1 LVHSS
6 ALEEMNQKYSS
17 RGVVFLAVY
26 ITEAH
31 ARDEWPCGKSLSF
44 CDQPKTN
51 EERCHLANLAKDK
64 CSISFPYLVDT
75 IENQFETTY
84 AAWPFRFYGFL
95 NGKLSLKPQPNTQH
109 YAYLIDDL
117 ENWLYKI
124 PSN

>member
-1 LVHSS
+1 
-6 ALEEMNQKYSS
+6 MNQKFSS
-17 RGVVFLAVY
+17 LGVVFLAVY

-51 EERCHLANLAKDK
+51 EERCYLANLAKDK
-64 CSISFPYLVDT
+64 CNITFPYLVDT
-75 IENQFETTY
+75 IENQFETAY

-109 YAYLIDDL
+109 FAYLIDDL
-117 ENWLYKI
+117 ENWLNDNISK
-124 PSN
+124 N